1 MSYKLPKIEIPNDN
15 PFKNCKLNRR
25 ENAEVLETIVSTYKE
40 GGVLALNGKWGTG
53 KTTFV
58 RMWQKYLK
66 QKNITTLYF
75 NAWESDFII
84 DPLIGLLGELN
95 QISSNTSKVNISSV
109 LNVAGK
115 IILNAAPS
123 IAKGVVEHYCGT
135 NATSVIRE
143 VVDGGAS
150 LLKEEIDKYEKQ
162 TETLKQFHKALSHFV
177 ESNCNGK
184 PLVFIVDELDRC
196 NPHYAVKVLERIKHI
211 FDIPNIVFVLSI
223 DKVQLGNSIRGYY
236 GSNWIDADEYLK
248 RFIDIEYT
256 LPDPDA
262 NLFCDYLYDHYD
274 FHSYLSLEKRAQYYN
289 ANQEKDVFLSTAQI
303 LFKERRLTLRQV
315 EKIFNNTRLAINMF
329 NVSQIFYPD
338 LFFLLTY
345 LRICENDIY
354 EKICR
359 NEYSIG
365 ELVNKIETLI
375 SKDLLT
381 SNNIRYK
388 HKNRN
393 FLFTIALLIKC
404 YNRNS
409 EGQDNENVLIKNEQ
423 NQKFEL
429 AFSIKN
435 LDNNKL
441 IEILEMSELYTGKIV
456 CLTHFT
462 NKINLLDNF
471 NGIL

>member
-15 PFKNCKLNRR
+15 PFKNCKLKRG
-25 ENAEVLETIVSTYKE
+25 ENAKVLESIVLTYQE

-66 QKNITTLYF
+66 QNNITTLYF

-135 NATSVIRE
+135 NATSVIRD

-162 TETLKQFHKALSHFV
+162 KETLKQFHKALSDFV

-211 FDIPNIVFVLSI
+211 FDIPKIVFVLSI

-236 GSNWIDADEYLK
+236 GSNLIDADEYLK

-256 LPDPDA
+256 LPDPDV

-274 FHSYLSLEKRAQYYN
+274 FHSYFSSSKRPNRNEVHYV
-289 ANQEKDVFLSTAQI
+289 KDNFIRTVRI
-303 LFKERRLTLRQV
+303 LFKEKRLTLRQI

-329 NVSQIFYPD
+329 DTGQIIYPD
-338 LFFLLTY
+338 LLFFLTY
-345 LRICENDIY
+345 LRICENDFY
-354 EKICR
+354 DMICR
-359 NEYSIG
+359 KEYSIE
-365 ELVNKIETLI
+365 ELVRKIEDLI
-375 SKDLLT
+375 PKYLL
-381 SNNIRYK
+381 SVESINNYED
-388 HKNRN
+388 NRN
-393 FLFTIALLIKC
+393 FLYTIALLIRC
-404 YNRNS
+404 YNKNNS
-409 EGQDNENVLIKNEQ
+409 VSGKEK
-423 NQKFEL
+423 EL
-429 AFSIKN
+429 LTNNSGVEAELTFPVKYIDKKN
-435 LDNNKL
+435 LIDAL
-441 IEILEMSELYTGKIV
+441 SFRESFSWKIV
-456 CLTHFT
+456 NLSHFT
-462 NKINLLDNF
+462 RKINLLDSF
-471 NGIL
+471 NS

>member
-1 MSYKLPKIEIPNDN
+1 MSYKLPKIEIPSHN
-15 PFKNCKLNRR
+15 PFENCKLNRR

-58 RMWQKYLK
+58 RMWQEHLK
-66 QKNITTLYF
+66 QNNITTLYF

-123 IAKGVVEHYCGT
+123 IAKGLVEHYCGT
-135 NATSVIRE
+135 GATSVIRD

-162 TETLKQFHKALSHFV
+162 KETLKQFHKALSDFV
-177 ESNCNGK
+177 ESSCNGK

-196 NPHYAVKVLERIKHI
+196 NPHYAVKVLERVKHI

-223 DKVQLGNSIRGYY
+223 DKEQLGNSIRGYY
-236 GSNWIDADEYLK
+236 GSHLIDADEYLK

-256 LPDPDA
+256 LPDPDV

-274 FHSYLSLEKRAQYYN
+274 FHSCFSSSKRPNRNEVHYVKVN
-289 ANQEKDVFLSTAQI
+289 FIRTVRV
-303 LFKERRLTLRQV
+303 LFKEKRLTLRQI

-329 NVSQIFYPD
+329 DTGQILYPD
-338 LFFLLTY
+338 LLFFLTY
-345 LRICENDIY
+345 LRICENDFY
-354 EKICR
+354 DMICR
-359 NEYSIG
+359 KEYSIE
-365 ELVNKIETLI
+365 ELVRKIEELI
-375 SKDLLT
+375 PKYLL
-381 SNNIRYK
+381 SVENINNYED
-388 HKNRN
+388 NRN
-393 FLFTIALLIKC
+393 FLYTIALLIRC
-404 YNRNS
+404 YNKNNFVHGKEKELLTNNS
-409 EGQDNENVLIKNEQ
+409 GVEA
-423 NQKFEL
+423 EL
-429 AFSIKN
+429 TFPVKYIDKKN
-435 LDNNKL
+435 LIDAL
-441 IEILEMSELYTGKIV
+441 SFRESFSWKIV
-456 CLTHFT
+456 NLSYFT
-462 NKINLLDNF
+462 RKINLLDSF
-471 NGIL
+471 NS

>member
-95 QISSNTSKVNISSV
+95 QISSNASKVNISSV

-135 NATSVIRE
+135 NATSVIRD

-162 TETLKQFHKALSHFV
+162 KETLKQFHKALSDFV

-274 FHSYLSLEKRAQYYN
+274 FHSYFSSKERNSYFAEGVEKEY
-289 ANQEKDVFLSTAQI
+289 FISMAQI
-303 LFKERRLTLRQV
+303 LFREKKLTLRQV
-315 EKIFNNTRLAINMF
+315 EKIFNNTRFAINMF
-329 NVSQIFYPD
+329 NPNQILYPD

-345 LRICENDIY
+345 LRICENDFY
-354 EKICR
+354 EGICR
-359 NEYSIG
+359 KKYSIE
-365 ELVNKIETLI
+365 ELVNKVEELMP
-375 SKDLLT
+375 KYLLT
-381 SNNIRYK
+381 AESIEVNKENRILLYTIGLFIR
-388 HKNRN
+388 
-393 FLFTIALLIKC
+393 C
-404 YNRNS
+404 YNKENTVLRKERKLLRNS
-409 EGQDNENVLIKNEQ
+409 LSGDVELTFAIKYIDEKYLIDALSTRETSNW
-423 NQKFEL
+423 
-429 AFSIKN
+429 
-435 LDNNKL
+435 
-441 IEILEMSELYTGKIV
+441 KIIQ
-456 CLTHFT
+456 LSFFT
-462 NKINLLDNF
+462 RKINLLDSF
-471 NGIL
+471 NS